1 MLQFIPLSITIL
13 IKKNILNI
21 IIVSLL
27 CKVSNMINYLLINET
42 KNNNKYKDELE
53 KLDIELKLNIIKK
66 WLINNNNNNK
76 LYTNSLLQICIIIDD
91 IMDKINIKIKYH
103 NNKLFSKFRILNID
117 NEINELMK
125 YIFILNNRL
134 LLFNFI

>member
-53 KLDIELKLNIIKK
+53 KLDIELKLNIISK
-66 WLINNNNNNK
+66 WLINNNNNK
-76 LYTNSLLQICIIIDD
+76 LYTNSLLQICIILDD